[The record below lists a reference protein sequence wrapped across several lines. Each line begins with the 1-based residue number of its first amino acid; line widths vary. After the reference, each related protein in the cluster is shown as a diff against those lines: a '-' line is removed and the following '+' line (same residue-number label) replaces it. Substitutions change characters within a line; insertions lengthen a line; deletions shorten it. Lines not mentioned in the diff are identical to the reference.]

1 MTTKKTAKRTASRKT
16 RPAKGPAGK
25 KRTFVK
31 QTDLPAYSLD
41 QALVIAEV
49 LVDQYAADSTN
60 PLNVAAALQHTP
72 GSSTF
77 RMLCS
82 ASSAYGLTEG
92 GARGTALSV
101 TSLGKRIVERSR
113 HGDGLEEK
121 RQAFLTPRVTGE
133 FLRKYKGA
141 AVPPEDA
148 AINVLKDELG
158 VPRDRGQ
165 TAFGLILEGARALG
179 MLKVIKGKEFVDL
192 ENVSPALDENSA
204 APTSEEEEEHVPE
217 EATPTIPAQPA
228 QPPEQRTSE
237 ADLQL
242 QERRQQCFIAHGKN
256 KSFLEPIK
264 RVLRLGGLAAVVAVE
279 EQTGAKPV
287 PEKFLDAMRKCGA
300 AIIHVDAEHVVKDVS
315 GKERTAPNE
324 NVLIEIGAAMALYG
338 QRFILLVKKDVKL
351 PSNLQGLYRVEYEGS
366 TLDGDTVFRLMDA
379 VSDIKEYLLPEEG
392 GEDAPRASK

>member
-1 MTTKKTAKRTASRKT
+1 MPVKTPAKKAGPRKKSTAKKPVA
-16 RPAKGPAGK
+16 K
-25 KRTFVK
+25 KRSFVK
-31 QTDLPAYSLD
+31 QTDLPAFSLD
-41 QALVIAEV
+41 QALSVAEV
-49 LVDQYAADSTN
+49 LVDQYAADSTT

-82 ASSAYGLTEG
+82 ASSAYGLTKG
-92 GARGTALSV
+92 SARGPALSV

-113 HGDGLEEK
+113 DGSGLADK

-141 AVPPEDA
+141 AVPPENA

-165 TAFGLILEGARALG
+165 AAFALILEGARSLG

-192 ENVSPALDENSA
+192 ETTSPVEDESSA
-204 APTSEEEEEHVPE
+204 PEPPEEEEHVTAEDAPVTPKPAVEQPE
-217 EATPTIPAQPA
+217 
-228 QPPEQRTSE
+228 RSTSDASAE
-237 ADLQL
+237 L
-242 QERRQQCFIAHGKN
+242 QERKQQCFIAHGKN

-300 AIIHVDAEHVVKDVS
+300 AIIHVDAENVVKDPA

-366 TLDGDTVFRLMDA
+366 ELDGDTVFRLMDA
-379 VSDIKEYLLPEEG
+379 VSDIKEYLLPEEDG
-392 GEDAPRASK
+392 QDAHGPSK